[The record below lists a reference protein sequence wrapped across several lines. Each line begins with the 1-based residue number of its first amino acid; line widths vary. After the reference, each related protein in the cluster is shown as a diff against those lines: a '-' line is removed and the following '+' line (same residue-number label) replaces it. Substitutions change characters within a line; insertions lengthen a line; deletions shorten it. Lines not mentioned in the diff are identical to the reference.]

1 LNNFQKYNGPVSTFE
16 FSFFVVFR
24 GYFMPIVLIEEDKIL
39 RVIEAILDPR
49 VSLERLAAF
58 ADFNSTAVDDFPE
71 WLAQT
76 RRDLVGLCPSEVR
89 FVKTQEELLEHLPD
103 ADVLIT
109 EGLKVGERELLRAPK
124 LRVIHQFGTQVS
136 HIDTKSC
143 SKRGIALQTLRRR
156 TNIAMAEHTMM
167 LCLNLAKR
175 FAFANRWVS
184 VDDLN
189 RHGVQYKPYDTRF
202 TPNANYMR
210 LSDLRTL
217 HGSNLGLL
225 GFGEIA
231 QEVSKMAQVFGM
243 NVLCHKANPLDEAEQ
258 ARHGVKCVS
267 LHELLERS
275 EFLSLHVPLTESTR
289 AMVGHAELMRM
300 PKGSFLINT
309 ARAAIVEHD
318 ALVQA
323 LQCEHIAGAA
333 FDVHYSEPVE
343 SDEVLLSLPNFLAT
357 PHVGGASRMNVLMDI
372 KTLLQNCLPLISSQL
387 HLSIT

>member
-1 LNNFQKYNGPVSTFE
+1 MSTFE
-16 FSFFVVFR
+16 LSFFVVFR

-189 RHGVQYKPYDTRF
+189 RHGLQYKPYDTRF

-217 HGSNLGLL
+217 HGSNIGLL

-267 LHELLERS
+267 FHELLERS

-289 AMVGHAELMRM
+289 AMVGHTELMRM

>member
-1 LNNFQKYNGPVSTFE
+1 
-16 FSFFVVFR
+16 
-24 GYFMPIVLIEEDKIL
+24 MPIVLIEEDKIL

-189 RHGVQYKPYDTRF
+189 RHGLQYKPYDTRF

-217 HGSNLGLL
+217 HGSSIGLL
-225 GFGEIA
+225 GFGEIG

-267 LHELLERS
+267 FHELLERS